1 MSGGHERG
9 AHYLD
14 DASSPATPGRTDE
27 LPPISCLPA
36 AVALASLY
44 HHKIDSDYESEPVSL
59 LAGGTQFSANAFFA
73 WLTIWPKKK
82 KGGMLMAIAI
92 GLGDNVRK

>member
-1 MSGGHERG
+1 VSGGHERG

-27 LPPISCLPA
+27 LPPISCLPVASA

-59 LAGGTQFSANAFFA
+59 LSDSTQFPIVAST
-73 WLTIWPKKK
+73 WRTIQQ
-82 KGGMLMAIAI
+82 KGVLIAIAMA
-92 GLGDNVRK
+92 